1 MSYRFVDDLSV
12 ADTAFVAEGKTLEE
26 MFESAAL
33 ATTNVMVKDLTK
45 IEPVK
50 RRKMTVSDKSIE
62 KLLFNFLQ
70 EIIYLKDAELMVF
83 SEYTV
88 KIKDRNGTY
97 SLVCI
102 ARGEKIDMEKHEL
115 VVDVKAITYHLFEV
129 KNEGGKWKSRVIL
142 DI

>member
-1 MSYRFVDDLSV
+1 MPYKFVDNLSV
-12 ADTAFVAEGKTLEE
+12 ADVAFVAEGKTIEE

-33 ATTNVMVKDLTK
+33 ATTNIMVKDMAT
-45 IEPVK
+45 IAPSK
-50 RRKMTVSDKSIE
+50 RRKMTVSDKSVE

-83 SEYTV
+83 SKYTV

-102 ARGEKIDMEKHEL
+102 AYGEKIDAEKHEL

>member
-1 MSYRFVDDLSV
+1 MPYKFVENLSV
-12 ADTAFVAEGKTLEE
+12 ADVAFQAYGKTVEE

-33 ATTNVMVKDLTK
+33 ATTNVMVKDLEK
-45 IEPVK
+45 IELKK

-70 EIIYLKDAELMVF
+70 EIIYLKDAERLVF
-83 SEYTV
+83 GKYVV

-102 ARGEKIDMEKHEL
+102 AFGEKLDMEKHEL
-115 VVDVKAITYHLFEV
+115 VVDVKAVTYHLFEV
-129 KNEGGKWKSRVIL
+129 KKEGDKWKSQVIL